1 MRVGAA
7 ATVLEDPEELQK
19 AASSIFVPL
28 KIETPAEKRF
38 EAGGDS
44 ARMGPVVVARIT
56 STPAMV
62 NRDARS
68 VSSTD
73 TELLK
78 VTLHLS
84 GSMIV
89 TQDDRQCRVR
99 PGDLVAYETSRP
111 YRLIGTDV
119 CDIVVVGIPR
129 AMLGPSA
136 DLIGRRTAVALP
148 GDRGV
153 QAVIAAFLYGL
164 GRDVGTLSGPNGLRL
179 SDALVS
185 LIISAFNDTP
195 LERADTCDLADRIL
209 AYAAANLSDPGLSA
223 ETVARRH
230 GISTRYL
237 HKLLCDRD
245 VAFGAWVRR
254 ERLRHIHRDLTDPA
268 LANRTIAAIAARW
281 GMTEPGHLSRAF
293 RGEFG
298 RTPLEIRRTG
308 S

>member
-7 ATVLEDPEELQK
+7 SALLDDPQELQK

-28 KIETPAEKRF
+28 RVGVPAEGRF
-38 EAGGDS
+38 EAGVDS
-44 ARMGPVVVARIT
+44 ARMGSVVVARIT

-62 NRDARS
+62 NRDARC
-68 VSSTD
+68 VTSTD

-89 TQDDRQCRVR
+89 IQDGRQCRVR

-119 CDIVVVGIPR
+119 CDIVVAGVPR

-164 GRDVGTLSGPNGLRL
+164 GRDVDALSGLNGLRL

-185 LIISAFNDTP
+185 LIISAFTDTTP
-195 LERADTCDLADRIL
+195 ERADTGDLAGRLL
-209 AYAAANLSDPGLSA
+209 AYAAANLSDPGLCA
-223 ETVARRH
+223 EKVARRH

-237 HKLLCDRD
+237 HKLLRDRGIS
-245 VAFGAWVRR
+245 FGAWVRR
-254 ERLRHIHRDLTDPA
+254 ERLHRIRRDLTDPA
-268 LANRTIAAIAARW
+268 FANRTIAAIAARW